1 MAEKP
6 DKNKLLLE
14 KQAKEEARQAKVKEK
29 YEFQQLG
36 AIQALGKKQDRWG
49 KVSEFR
55 NRIEEAQVKAQELER
70 IGRTEE
76 AERFIKAIDDL
87 NSGVRDNSN
96 NAVINNRM
104 LELELLDQELSK
116 YDQVA
121 QEAKEERQ
129 RQHEEAL
136 AKHEQRE
143 RVKEKLK
150 ERFERQNVKT
160 LKELSKDIKQGT
172 ELAENDVA
180 LIEKQLNAMD
190 RFYLGDK
197 SNSDAIRAELVK
209 AQELINSGDEDQKKV
224 GLEMLKE
231 AKSAGEDEE
240 KRREAAEQ
248 AELQNMALTRIGDGI
263 SGLGEKLG
271 DFGKSA
277 VKTGGLLA
285 GLAGLVLGVIDPE
298 KLVEIITNLTEGFLE
313 IVEGIVLFFE
323 GDFEGAKAKIGE
335 NIVLFGGLILGLALY
350 FGGPLITAFGGIFT
364 KLAKVVRAIKVFRTF
379 MIGLFSPT
387 MLSTM
392 STMLTALGGVLA
404 PLLPIIAVIAV
415 IAAAFMILKSQLGE
429 GASIMDTLK
438 LGALYLIDGLS
449 MLVNGITFLPRK
461 IFEFLGGGRLARWL
475 FGDEVGDMVDQFLGE
490 GLDTNRAGKFK
501 EETKARLAQEKRD
514 KELKEQAEE
523 EGVIIDGVDITDP
536 TSADNLAAAQNENA
550 QGNLDIAT
558 AGQDG
563 ITASVNNVQ
572 STSSSTR
579 NTVIQYSVPNSSASI
594 LSMLAR

>member
-6 DKNKLLLE
+6 DKNSLLLE
-14 KQAKEEARQAKVKEK
+14 KQAKEEKRQAKIAAEYAKDEISAIK
-29 YEFQQLG
+29 TLG
-36 AIQALGKKQDRWG
+36 QKQDRL
-49 KVSEFR
+49 SSIAQFR
-55 NRIEEAQVKAQELER
+55 SNIEEAQIKADELDR
-70 IGRTEE
+70 AGRTDE
-76 AERFIKAIDDL
+76 AKKFRKAIDELSTQVHD
-87 NSGVRDNSN
+87 GTQHRV
-96 NAVINNRM
+96 VQNRL
-104 LELELLDQELSK
+104 LEFEVLDRELSK
-116 YDQVA
+116 YDEVA
-121 QEAKEERQ
+121 QKAKEQRQ
-129 RQHEEAL
+129 QQHEEAL
-136 AKHEQRE
+136 AKHEQRQ
-143 RVKEKLK
+143 RVEEKLK
-150 ERFERQNVKT
+150 ERFERQNLKT
-160 LKELSKDIKQGT
+160 LKELSSDIKQGT

-180 LIEKQLNAMD
+180 MVEKQLNAMD
-190 RFYLGDK
+190 RFYMGDK

-209 AQELINSGDEDQKKV
+209 AQELINSGDEEQKRV

-248 AELQNMALTRIGDGI
+248 AELQNMALTKIGDGI
-263 SGLGEKLG
+263 TGLGEKLG

-285 GLAGLVLGVIDPE
+285 GLAGLVLGVVDPE

-313 IVEGIVLFFE
+313 IIEGVVLFFE

-335 NIVLFGGLILGLALY
+335 NIELFGGLILGLALY
-350 FGGPLITAFGGIFT
+350 FGGPLISAIGGLFG
-364 KLAKVVRAIKVFRTF
+364 KLAKLVRMIKVFRVF
-379 MIGLFSPT
+379 
-387 MLSTM
+387 MLSTFIPSM
-392 STMLTALGGVLA
+392 ISTLGTMLTGLGAVLI
-404 PLLPIIAVIAV
+404 PILPIVAIIAV
-415 IAAAFMILKSQLGE
+415 IAAAFYALKSSLGE
-429 GASIMDTLK
+429 GATVMDTLK

-501 EETKARLAQEKRD
+501 EETQARLAQEKRD

-523 EGVIIDGVDITDP
+523 EGIIIDGVDITDP

-563 ITASVNNVQ
+563 ITAAVNNVQ

>member
-6 DKNKLLLE
+6 DKNSVLIEKEVKAQKETAAAQKEAVELQKKDLEARTQAHAREQASLQKSIDKQERRNTLLDINNELE
-14 KQAKEEARQAKVKEK
+14 AAKITADQLEAEGNKEQAEAIRAAIESFNGLRGEQLAQGNFNTKQAATFLKEAQ
-29 YEFQQLG
+29 
-36 AIQALGKKQDRWG
+36 
-49 KVSEFR
+49 KVSELAGEFD
-55 NRIEEAQVKAQELER
+55 LD
-70 IGRTEE
+70 T
-76 AERFIKAIDDL
+76 DD
-87 NSGVRDNSN
+87 
-96 NAVINNRM
+96 
-104 LELELLDQELSK
+104 E
-116 YDQVA
+116 
-121 QEAKEERQ
+121 KENPAF
-129 RQHEEAL
+129 EAL
-136 AKHEQRE
+136 KTSS
-143 RVKEKLK
+143 L
-150 ERFERQNVKT
+150 KT
-160 LKELSKDIKQGT
+160 LNQLTESINQDKEF
-172 ELAENDVA
+172 AENDAAMV
-180 LIEKQLNAMD
+180 EKQLDAMD
-190 RFYLGDK
+190 RFYMGDK
-197 SNSDAIRAELVK
+197 SNSDAIRKELVK
-209 AQELINSGDEDQKKV
+209 AQELINSGDEEDRKI
-224 GLEMLKE
+224 GLEMLKQ

-263 SGLGEKLG
+263 TGLGEKLG

-285 GLAGLVLGVIDPE
+285 GLAGLVLGVVDPE
-298 KLVEIITNLTEGFLE
+298 KLVEIITSLTEGFLE
-313 IVEGIVLFFE
+313 IIEGVVLFFE

-335 NIVLFGGLILGLALY
+335 NIELFGGLILGLALY
-350 FGGPLITAFGGIFT
+350 FGGPLISAIGGLFG
-364 KLAKVVRAIKVFRTF
+364 KLAKLVRMIKVFRVF
-379 MIGLFSPT
+379 
-387 MLSTM
+387 MLSTFIPSM
-392 STMLTALGGVLA
+392 ISTLGTMLTGLGAVLI
-404 PLLPIIAVIAV
+404 PILPIVAIIAV
-415 IAAAFMILKSQLGE
+415 IAAAFYALKSSLGE
-429 GASIMDTLK
+429 GATVMDTLK

-514 KELKEQAEE
+514 KELQEQAEE

-594 LSMLAR
+594 LGMLTR

>member
-6 DKNKLLLE
+6 DKNSLLLE
-14 KQAKEEARQAKVKEK
+14 KQAKEEKRRAKLAAEYAKDEISAIK
-29 YEFQQLG
+29 KLG
-36 AIQALGKKQDRWG
+36 QKQDRL
-49 KVSEFR
+49 SSIAQFR
-55 NRIEEAQVKAQELER
+55 SNIEEAQIKADELDR
-70 IGRTEE
+70 AGRTSE
-76 AERFIKAIDDL
+76 AKKFRKAIDELSTQVHD
-87 NSGVRDNSN
+87 GTQHRV
-96 NAVINNRM
+96 VQNRL
-104 LELELLDQELSK
+104 LEFEVLDKELSK
-116 YDQVA
+116 YDEVA
-121 QEAKEERQ
+121 QKAKEQRQ
-129 RQHEEAL
+129 QQHEEAL
-136 AKHEQRE
+136 AKHEQRQ
-143 RVKEKLK
+143 RVEEKLK
-150 ERFERQNVKT
+150 ERFERQNLKT
-160 LKELSKDIKQGT
+160 LKELSSDIKQGT

-180 LIEKQLNAMD
+180 MVEKQLNAMD
-190 RFYLGDK
+190 RFYMGDK

-209 AQELINSGDEDQKKV
+209 AQELINSGDEEQKRV

-248 AELQNMALTRIGDGI
+248 AELQNMALTKIGDGI
-263 SGLGEKLG
+263 TGLGEKLG

-285 GLAGLVLGVIDPE
+285 GLAGLVLGVVDPE

-313 IVEGIVLFFE
+313 IIEGVVLFFE

-335 NIVLFGGLILGLALY
+335 NIELFGGLILGLALY
-350 FGGPLITAFGGIFT
+350 FGGPLISAIGGLFG
-364 KLAKVVRAIKVFRTF
+364 KLAKLVKMVKAFRVF
-379 MIGLFSPT
+379 
-387 MLSTM
+387 MLSTFIPSM
-392 STMLTALGGVLA
+392 ISTLGTMLTGLGAVLI
-404 PLLPIIAVIAV
+404 PILPIVAIIAV
-415 IAAAFMILKSQLGE
+415 IAAAFYALKSSLGE
-429 GASIMDTLK
+429 GATVMDTLK

-501 EETKARLAQEKRD
+501 EETQARLAQEKRD

-594 LSMLAR
+594 LGMLTR

>member
-6 DKNKLLLE
+6 DKNSLLLE
-14 KQAKEEARQAKVKEK
+14 KQAKEEKRQAKIAAEYAKDEISAIK
-29 YEFQQLG
+29 TLG
-36 AIQALGKKQDRWG
+36 QKQDRL
-49 KVSEFR
+49 SSIAQFR
-55 NRIEEAQVKAQELER
+55 SNIEEAQIKADELDR
-70 IGRTEE
+70 AGRTDE
-76 AERFIKAIDDL
+76 AKKFRKAIDELSTQVHD
-87 NSGVRDNSN
+87 GTQHRV
-96 NAVINNRM
+96 VQNRL
-104 LELELLDQELSK
+104 LEFEVLDRELSK
-116 YDQVA
+116 YDEVA
-121 QEAKEERQ
+121 QKAKEQRQ
-129 RQHEEAL
+129 QQHEEAL
-136 AKHEQRE
+136 AKHEQRQ
-143 RVKEKLK
+143 RVEEKLK
-150 ERFERQNVKT
+150 ERFERQNLKT
-160 LKELSKDIKQGT
+160 LKELSSDIKQGT

-180 LIEKQLNAMD
+180 MVEKQLNAMD
-190 RFYLGDK
+190 RFYMGDK

-209 AQELINSGDEDQKKV
+209 AQELINSGDEEQKRV

-248 AELQNMALTRIGDGI
+248 AELQNMALTKIGDGI
-263 SGLGEKLG
+263 TGLGEKLG

-285 GLAGLVLGVIDPE
+285 GLAGLVLGVVDPE
-298 KLVEIITNLTEGFLE
+298 KLVEIITDLTEGFLE
-313 IVEGIVLFFE
+313 IIEGIVLFFE
-323 GDFEGAKAKIGE
+323 GDFEGSKALIGE
-335 NIVLFGGLILGLALY
+335 NIKLFGGLILGLALY
-350 FGGPLITAFGGIFT
+350 FGGPLISAIGGLFG
-364 KLAKVVRAIKVFRTF
+364 KLAKLVRMIKVFRVF
-379 MIGLFSPT
+379 
-387 MLSTM
+387 MLSTFIPSM
-392 STMLTALGGVLA
+392 ISTLGTMLTGLGAVLI
-404 PLLPIIAVIAV
+404 PILPIVAIIAV
-415 IAAAFMILKSQLGE
+415 IAAAFYALKSSLGE
-429 GASIMDTLK
+429 GATVMDTLK

-501 EETKARLAQEKRD
+501 EETQARLAQEKRD

-523 EGVIIDGVDITDP
+523 EGIIIDGVDITDP

-563 ITASVNNVQ
+563 ITAAVNNVQ

>member
-6 DKNKLLLE
+6 DKNSLLLE
-14 KQAKEEARQAKVKEK
+14 KQAKEEKRRAKLAAEYAKDEISAIK
-29 YEFQQLG
+29 KLG
-36 AIQALGKKQDRWG
+36 QKQDRL
-49 KVSEFR
+49 SSIAQFR
-55 NRIEEAQVKAQELER
+55 SNIEEAQIKADELDR
-70 IGRTEE
+70 AGRTSE
-76 AERFIKAIDDL
+76 AKKFRKAIDELSTQVHD
-87 NSGVRDNSN
+87 GTQHRV
-96 NAVINNRM
+96 VQNRL
-104 LELELLDQELSK
+104 LEFEVLDKELSK
-116 YDQVA
+116 YDEVA
-121 QEAKEERQ
+121 QKAKEQRQ
-129 RQHEEAL
+129 QQHEEAL
-136 AKHEQRE
+136 AKHEQRQ
-143 RVKEKLK
+143 RVEEKLK
-150 ERFERQNVKT
+150 ERFERQNLKT
-160 LKELSKDIKQGT
+160 LKELSSDIKQGT

-180 LIEKQLNAMD
+180 MVEKQLDAMD
-190 RFYLGDK
+190 RFYMGDK

-209 AQELINSGDEDQKKV
+209 AQELINSGDEEQKRV

-248 AELQNMALTRIGDGI
+248 AELQNMALTKIGDGI
-263 SGLGEKLG
+263 TGLGEKLG

-285 GLAGLVLGVIDPE
+285 GLAGLVLGVVDPE

-313 IVEGIVLFFE
+313 IIEGVVLFFE

-335 NIVLFGGLILGLALY
+335 NIALFGGLILGLALY
-350 FGGPLITAFGGIFT
+350 FGGPLISAIGGLFG
-364 KLAKVVRAIKVFRTF
+364 KLAKLVKMVKAFRVF
-379 MIGLFSPT
+379 
-387 MLSTM
+387 MLSTFIPSM
-392 STMLTALGGVLA
+392 ISTLGTMLTGLGAVLI
-404 PLLPIIAVIAV
+404 PILPIVAIIAV
-415 IAAAFMILKSQLGE
+415 IAAAFYALKSSLGE
-429 GASIMDTLK
+429 GATVMDTLK

-514 KELKEQAEE
+514 KELQEQAEE
-523 EGVIIDGVDITDP
+523 EGIIIDGVDITDP

-594 LSMLAR
+594 LGMLTR

>member
-6 DKNKLLLE
+6 DKNSLLLE
-14 KQAKEEARQAKVKEK
+14 KQAKEEKRQAKIAAEYAKDEISAIK
-29 YEFQQLG
+29 TLG
-36 AIQALGKKQDRWG
+36 QKQDRL
-49 KVSEFR
+49 SSIAQFR
-55 NRIEEAQVKAQELER
+55 SNIEEAQIKADELDR
-70 IGRTEE
+70 AGRTDE
-76 AERFIKAIDDL
+76 AKKFRKAIDELSTQVHD
-87 NSGVRDNSN
+87 GTQHRV
-96 NAVINNRM
+96 VQNRL
-104 LELELLDQELSK
+104 LEFEVLDRELSK
-116 YDQVA
+116 YDEVA
-121 QEAKEERQ
+121 QKAKEQRQ
-129 RQHEEAL
+129 QQHEEAL
-136 AKHEQRE
+136 AKHEQRQ
-143 RVKEKLK
+143 RVEEKLK
-150 ERFERQNVKT
+150 ERFERQNLKT
-160 LKELSKDIKQGT
+160 LKELSSDIKQGT

-180 LIEKQLNAMD
+180 MVEKQLNAMD
-190 RFYLGDK
+190 RFYMGDK

-209 AQELINSGDEDQKKV
+209 AQELINSGDEEQKRV

-248 AELQNMALTRIGDGI
+248 AELQNMALTKIGDGI
-263 SGLGEKLG
+263 TGLGEKLG

-285 GLAGLVLGVIDPE
+285 GLAGLVLGVVDPE
-298 KLVEIITNLTEGFLE
+298 KLVEIITDLTEGFLE
-313 IVEGIVLFFE
+313 IIEGVILFFE
-323 GDFEGAKAKIGE
+323 GDFEGSKALIGE
-335 NIVLFGGLILGLALY
+335 NIKLFGGLILGLALY
-350 FGGPLITAFGGIFT
+350 FGGPLISAIGGLFG
-364 KLAKVVRAIKVFRTF
+364 KLAKLVRMIKVFRVF
-379 MIGLFSPT
+379 
-387 MLSTM
+387 MLSTFIPSM
-392 STMLTALGGVLA
+392 ISTLGTMLTGLGAVLI
-404 PLLPIIAVIAV
+404 PILPIVAIIAV
-415 IAAAFMILKSQLGE
+415 IAAAFYALKSSLGE
-429 GASIMDTLK
+429 GATVMDTLK

-501 EETKARLAQEKRD
+501 EETQARLAQEKRD

-523 EGVIIDGVDITDP
+523 EGIIIDGVDITDP

>member
-6 DKNKLLLE
+6 DKNSLLLE
-14 KQAKEEARQAKVKEK
+14 KQAKEEKRQAKIAAEYAKDEISAIK
-29 YEFQQLG
+29 TLG
-36 AIQALGKKQDRWG
+36 QKQDRL
-49 KVSEFR
+49 SSIAQFR
-55 NRIEEAQVKAQELER
+55 SNIEEAQIKADELDR
-70 IGRTEE
+70 AGRTDE
-76 AERFIKAIDDL
+76 AKKFRKAIDELSTQVHD
-87 NSGVRDNSN
+87 GTQHRV
-96 NAVINNRM
+96 VQNRL
-104 LELELLDQELSK
+104 LEFEVLDRELSK
-116 YDQVA
+116 YDEVA
-121 QEAKEERQ
+121 QKAKEQRQ
-129 RQHEEAL
+129 QQHEEAL
-136 AKHEQRE
+136 AKHEQRQ
-143 RVKEKLK
+143 RVEEKLK
-150 ERFERQNVKT
+150 ERFERQNLKT
-160 LKELSKDIKQGT
+160 LKELSSDIKQGT

-180 LIEKQLNAMD
+180 MVEKQLNAMD
-190 RFYLGDK
+190 RFYMGDK

-209 AQELINSGDEDQKKV
+209 AQELINSGDEEQKRV

-263 SGLGEKLG
+263 TEFGEKLG

-285 GLAGLVLGVIDPE
+285 GLAGLVLGVVDPE
-298 KLVEIITNLTEGFLE
+298 KLVEIITDLTEGFLE
-313 IVEGIVLFFE
+313 IIEGVILFFE
-323 GDFEGAKAKIGE
+323 GDFEGSKALIGE
-335 NIVLFGGLILGLALY
+335 NIKLFGGLILGLALY
-350 FGGPLITAFGGIFT
+350 FGGPLISAIGGLFG
-364 KLAKVVRAIKVFRTF
+364 KLAKLVRMIKVFRVF
-379 MIGLFSPT
+379 
-387 MLSTM
+387 MLSTFIPSM
-392 STMLTALGGVLA
+392 ISTLGTMLTGLGAVLI
-404 PLLPIIAVIAV
+404 PILPIVAIIAV
-415 IAAAFMILKSQLGE
+415 IAAAFYALKSSLGE
-429 GASIMDTLK
+429 GATVMDTLK

-501 EETKARLAQEKRD
+501 EETQARLAQEKRD

-523 EGVIIDGVDITDP
+523 EGIIIDGVDITDP